1 MSYRKSDEI
10 TTTFGSIQ
18 LAAEQNFE
26 LGQKSAQK
34 KIDDTLRLA
43 YVMWAGHNDYAKEAL
58 KGVIKNLA
66 PDLYAEL
73 LQIEIEQENKKDKK

>member
-1 MSYRKSDEI
+1 MSYRKSDEV

-43 YVMWAGHNDYAKEAL
+43 YVVWAGHSDYAKEAL
-58 KGVIKNLA
+58 KGVIKELA
-66 PDLYAEL
+66 PDLYGEL
-73 LQIEIEQENKKDKK
+73 LQAEIDHDNRKAAK